1 MFCDSGETKNA
12 ALVFSR
18 LRSTHCASVSPGRRF
33 AMSLHIVISA
43 VQWSQPGASGSR
55 RRKSLY
61 CQNTNVCGS
70 SIGFVAGGAEL
81 TVKFNVVTFVP
92 EFLNVNV

>member
-1 MFCDSGETKNA
+1 MFCDSGETKKA

-18 LRSTHCASVSPGRRF
+18 LRSTLCASVSPGRRF
-33 AMSLHIVISA
+33 ATSLHMVISA
-43 VQWSQPGASGSR
+43 VQWSQPGGSGSR

-61 CQNTNVCGS
+61 CQNTNVCAS
-70 SIGFVAGGAEL
+70 SIGFAAGGVLL
-81 TVKFNVVTFVP
+81 TVKFKVFTVVP

>member
-1 MFCDSGETKNA
+1 MFCDSGDTKNA

-18 LRSTHCASVSPGRRF
+18 FRSVHCASVSPGRRN
-33 AMSLHIVISA
+33 AGSLHCVISK

-61 CQNTNVCGS
+61 CQKTNVRAS
-70 SIGFVAGGAEL
+70 SIGFGADGVEL
-81 TVKFNVVTFVP
+81 TVKGIVSTFVP

>member
-1 MFCDSGETKNA
+1 MFCDSGDTKNA

-18 LRSTHCASVSPGRRF
+18 LRSTHCASVSPGRRN
-33 AMSLHIVISA
+33 AGSLHCVISP

-61 CQNTNVCGS
+61 CQNTNVRAS
-70 SIGFVAGGAEL
+70 SIGFAAGGVLLA
-81 TVKFNVVTFVP
+81 VKLNVVTVVP
-92 EFLNVNV
+92 EFLKANV

>member
-1 MFCDSGETKNA
+1 MFENSGDTKNA

-18 LRSTHCASVSPGRRF
+18 LRSTHCASVSPGRRN
-33 AMSLHIVISA
+33 ATSVHCVISA

-61 CQNTNVCGS
+61 CQNTNVRAS
-70 SIGFVAGGAEL
+70 SMGFAAGAVL
-81 TVKFNVVTFVP
+81 VTVKFKVFTVVP
-92 EFLNVNV
+92 EFLNANV

>member
-1 MFCDSGETKNA
+1 MFCDSGDTKKA

-33 AMSLHIVISA
+33 AASLHIVISA

-61 CQNTNVCGS
+61 CQNTNVRGS
-70 SIGFVAGGAEL
+70 SIGFGVGGVEL
-81 TVKFNVVTFVP
+81 TVKGIVSTFVP